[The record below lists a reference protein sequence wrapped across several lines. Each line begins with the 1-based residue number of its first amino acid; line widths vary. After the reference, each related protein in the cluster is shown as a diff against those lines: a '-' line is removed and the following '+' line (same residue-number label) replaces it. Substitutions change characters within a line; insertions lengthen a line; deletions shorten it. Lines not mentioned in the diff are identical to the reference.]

1 MKNCSVKFMLIN
13 RESKLKQTIQ
23 WRRTLVAA
31 CMMVASVGASV
42 SAYASEIKIGIVNTE
57 RILRESAP
65 AVKAQ
70 KKIEKE
76 FSPRDQE
83 LQKMAKQAKA
93 LQDQLEKEGITMPE
107 TDRRNKERDLANLNR
122 EYQRAQRQV
131 REDLSLRQN
140 EEFAAIL
147 ERANKAIQVI
157 AEAEKYDLILQLQDS
172 VYRSPRIDITDKVIK
187 ALADK

>member
-1 MKNCSVKFMLIN
+1 M
-13 RESKLKQTIQ
+13 KQTIQ
-23 WRRTLVAA
+23 WRRTLAAA
-31 CMMVASVGASV
+31 CMMLSSVGLSFSASAV
-42 SAYASEIKIGIVNTE
+42 ADASGIKIGIVNTE

-83 LQKMAKQAKA
+83 LQKTAKQAKV